1 MSAGNNQLE
10 GNLKGEDMLSDIR
23 ELSLSVMLKNGMPE
37 NKAAIAAESLVQLVR
52 KDWGGLLIYFKKTT
66 DLTDRDYEIYNRYNG
81 RNRDQLCQEFD
92 ITVQRLYQ
100 IVKSI
105 KSIEIARRQTNLF
118 DMNQGDDSA
127 IK

>member
-1 MSAGNNQLE
+1 
-10 GNLKGEDMLSDIR
+10 
-23 ELSLSVMLKNGMPE
+23 MPE